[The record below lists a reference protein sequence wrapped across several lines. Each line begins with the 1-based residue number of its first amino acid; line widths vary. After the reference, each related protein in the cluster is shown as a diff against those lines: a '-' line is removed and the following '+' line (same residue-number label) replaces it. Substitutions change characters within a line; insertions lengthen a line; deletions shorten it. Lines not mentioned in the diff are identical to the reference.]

1 MLAAARRSGD
11 AVKQDIRA
19 QGARAI
25 AAMTGGQP
33 GHKTV
38 KLTVVEP
45 DAAALAEWRR
55 QTEAIYP
62 KMKEKMVPAD
72 LFEEVRRLRDEY
84 RSQHPQSGS
93 AK

>member
-1 MLAAARRSGD
+1 
-11 AVKQDIRA
+11 
-19 QGARAI
+19 
-25 AAMTGGQP
+25 
-33 GHKTV
+33 V
-38 KLTVVEP
+38 KLTVVKP

-62 KMKEKMVPAD
+62 KMKDKMIPAD

-84 RSQHPQSGS
+84 RSLQRQSGS